1 MLRIG
6 AVATGLPVLIAG
18 LTFARSD
25 VSPVPRFL
33 TASVERGAISRAVTA
48 TGNVE
53 AVLTVDVSSQLSG
66 RIADVFVNFNDT
78 VSAGQPIARLD
89 QEIFRARVTEAAA
102 ALNVAKA
109 SAELQRAGVDR
120 AIVAL
125 SSARIARRMA
135 EAQDDATK
143 ATKAEAERELKR
155 KVALSRTGV
164 ASERELSIAVAA
176 RDTAAANVSAALEQI
191 HMKEEAIAIAAA
203 ERQMATASLHNAE
216 ATVEQRQAALDQARL
231 DLEHTVLRAPIDGVI
246 LTRDVNPG
254 QSVAVALEVKTLF
267 KIANDLRQM
276 EIHARIDEADVG
288 ELRPGQQVTFTVDAY
303 PNRSFSGEI
312 RQVRK
317 SPETTQNVVTY
328 TAIISA
334 PNPDLLLFP
343 GMTAVLRIAV
353 SDRTVA
359 LKIPNEALR
368 FRPSTAGRIT
378 ELKTHSAPSALPGT
392 SAVVWTLDTDGVPV
406 PLPVRVGLRDD
417 AGAQLLDGSL
427 TEGEPLIVGVASSEK
442 EHGVLGSF

>member
-1 MLRIG
+1 M
-6 AVATGLPVLIAG
+6 
-18 LTFARSD
+18 
-25 VSPVPRFL
+25 
-33 TASVERGAISRAVTA
+33 
-48 TGNVE
+48 E

-66 RIADVFVNFNDT
+66 RIADVFVIFNDT
-78 VSAGQPIARLD
+78 VSAGQSIARLD

-120 AIVAL
+120 ATVAL

-155 KVALSRTGV
+155 KVTLSRTGV
-164 ASERELSIAVAA
+164 ASDRELSIAVAA
-176 RDTAAANVSAALEQI
+176 RDTAAANVSAAVEQI

-203 ERQMATASLHNAE
+203 ELQMAMASLHNAE
-216 ATVEQRQAALDQARL
+216 ATVEQRQAALDQASL
-231 DLEHTVLRAPIDGVI
+231 DLERTVLRAPIDGVI

-254 QSVAVALEVKTLF
+254 QSVAVAIEVKTLF
-267 KIANDLRQM
+267 KIVNDLRQM

-288 ELRPGQQVTFTVDAY
+288 ELRPGQKVTFTVDAY

-334 PNPDLLLFP
+334 PNPELLLFP

-353 SDRTVA
+353 SERTVA

-378 ELKTHSAPSALPGT
+378 ELNAHSAPSALPGT

-417 AGAQLLDGSL
+417 VGAQLLDGSL
-427 TEGEPLIVGVASSEK
+427 TEGEPLIVGVASSDK